1 MTSPYPIRPIDESEY
16 AAFGAV
22 PEEAFN
28 SRYPREEMLELDRA
42 VMEFDRTAAAFD
54 GDQIVGTSLAFTYRM
69 AVPGGTYADT
79 GGVSAVSVL
88 PAYRRRGILTG
99 MMTRLLDDI
108 AGRGEPLAALF
119 ASEPE
124 IYGRYGFGAATEHLN
139 LTIARADGALREV
152 AGPRPR
158 LRVAEPDKIAAELAA
173 VYTAMS
179 TRRPGMLA
187 RDDRW
192 WQVTFADPEWAREGT
207 TPTRWM
213 IAEDDSGP
221 RGYASYS
228 VKPDWDADS
237 LPDGQLHV
245 HELIGLDPAAT
256 AALWAD
262 LLSRDLV
269 SKIRAFKRPV
279 DEPLL
284 QLLAG
289 RRRARASLVDGL
301 WVRLVD
307 VPAALALRRY
317 ARGVDVVLD
326 VTDAA
331 LPANA
336 GRWRLSAA
344 PDSPATCERTSR
356 AADVAL
362 DVAALGAVY
371 LGGTRLTALAAAD
384 QVGEIRPGTLAQLSA
399 ALAWDPAPWSP
410 MGF

>member
-1 MTSPYPIRPIDESEY
+1 MTSPYPVRPIEESDY

-22 PEEAFN
+22 PDEAFN
-28 SRYPREEMLELDRA
+28 SRYPHEEMLELDRL
-42 VMEFDRTAAAFD
+42 VVEFDRTAAAFD
-54 GDQIVGTSLAFTYRM
+54 GDQIVGTSLAYTYRM
-69 AVPGGTYADT
+69 AVPGGAYAAT
-79 GGVSAVSVL
+79 GGVSAVGVL
-88 PAYRRRGILTG
+88 PAYRRRGILTA
-99 MMTRLLDDI
+99 MMTALLGDI

-124 IYGRYGFGAATEHLN
+124 IYGRYGYGAATEHLN

-179 TRRPGMLA
+179 ARRPGMLT

-192 WQVTFADPEWAREGT
+192 WRLAFADPEWARDGT
-207 TPTRWM
+207 TQTRWM

-237 LPDGQLHV
+237 LPDGQLRV

-279 DEPLL
+279 DDP
-284 QLLAG
+284 LAG

-317 ARGVDVVLD
+317 ARGVDVVLE
-326 VTDAA
+326 VTDAV

-336 GRWRLSAA
+336 GRWRLTAA

-362 DVAALGAVY
+362 EVAALGAAY
-371 LGGTRLTALAAAD
+371 LGGSRLTQLAAAG
-384 QVGEIRPGTLAQLSA
+384 QVSEIRPGALAQLSA

-410 MGF
+410 VGF